1 MNLFD
6 SEDKERFEKIMRAQ
20 NATIAITEE
29 LAEILEFYMRI
40 SKKLSFADVYQT
52 YRRIIVKVK
61 NDIDVDDKECL
72 QLMKRSI
79 TILLEVWEYKNYL
92 LEVINELN
100 ERFDPIMSSCN
111 QIISEI
117 FCNTNYKITNHKIDV
132 MFLLFES
139 DLKIEYKGSLQ
150 KELSDIYKQTV
161 NTLINTI
168 DIKDSYTGGHSERVS
183 IIAEKFAKTLDMPQK
198 KIEELVIA
206 SKLHDV
212 GKIGISEAILT
223 KKGSLSVEEYN
234 TIKKH
239 TEYGETIVK
248 GITGFENISRIIK
261 YHHERY
267 DGKGYYNL
275 PSACIPES
283 VYIIC
288 LCDAF
293 DTMSSNR
300 SYRNSLSFD
309 SIIAEYMKCSG
320 TQFEPV
326 LCSKFIDFLST
337 NIDELKDIYMH

>member
-20 NATIAITEE
+20 NATIEITEE

-117 FCNTNYKITNHKIDV
+117 FCNTNYKMTNHKIDV

-248 GITGFENISRIIK
+248 GITGFENISKIIK

-309 SIIAEYMKCSG
+309 SIIAEYMRCSG

-326 LCSKFIDFLST
+326 LCSKFINFLS
-337 NIDELKDIYMH
+337 NNMDELKDIYMH